1 MAAFSKPRRSSLAN
15 GGGACFSKLQKLSA
29 IMKLFKRLLVL
40 LTLTGTLVGLVGCA
54 GYQLGAVKPSAFADI
69 RTMAIPTFKNKT
81 QEPRAAVL
89 VTNAVIGQMQTDG
102 TYQIETVDKAD
113 AVLRASITNIIRRQL
128 RGARTDVLKTR
139 ELEVILEVEYVIED
153 LGTGSEIDSG
163 TVTGRT
169 NIFLDPN
176 FQLSER
182 QAVQN
187 AAERLAITLTS
198 RLTEGF

>member
-1 MAAFSKPRRSSLAN
+1 MAFSESRRSSLAKV
-15 GGGACFSKLQKLSA
+15 GGACFSKLQELSA
-29 IMKLFKRLLVL
+29 IMKLFRRFLLL
-40 LTLTGTLVGLVGCA
+40 LALSGTLFGLVGCA
-54 GYQLGAVKPSAFADI
+54 GYKLGAVKPSALADI
-69 RTMAIPTFKNKT
+69 RTMAVPTFKNKT

-102 TYQIETVDKAD
+102 TYQIETIDRAD
-113 AVLRASITNIIRRQL
+113 AVLKASIMEIKRRQL
-128 RGARTDVLKTR
+128 RGARTDVLKTN
-139 ELEVILEVEYVIED
+139 ELEVTVVVEYVVED

-163 TVTGRT
+163 SVTGRT

-187 AAERLAITLTS
+187 AAEKLAISLTS
-198 RLTEGF
+198 RLSEGF